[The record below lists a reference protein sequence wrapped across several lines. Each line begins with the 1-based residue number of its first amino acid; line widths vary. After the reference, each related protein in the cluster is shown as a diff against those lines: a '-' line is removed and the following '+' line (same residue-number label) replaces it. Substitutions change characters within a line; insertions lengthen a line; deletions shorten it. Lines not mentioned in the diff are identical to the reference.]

1 VPDVAVPGAPVP
13 DASVPDGRG
22 GPHAFVADLT
32 RPELTA
38 DDRHHLARVLRLR
51 AGDSLTVSDGVGAWR
66 TCRFGD
72 QLEPVGEIVRTPTPT
87 PTLTVGFALV
97 KGGRPELI
105 VQKLTELGVDRIIPF
120 VAARSVVRWD
130 DARSARQAERLER
143 VAREAAMQCRRCHL
157 PEVAAST
164 TFAEVA
170 REPGV
175 VLAERDGRAP
185 DRATRVVLV
194 GPEGG
199 WTDDERR
206 SVSDH
211 VGFGAQVLRSETA
224 ALAVAAVLGA
234 LRAGI
239 VAPEPTG

>member
-1 VPDVAVPGAPVP
+1 
-13 DASVPDGRG
+13 
-22 GPHAFVADLT
+22 
-32 RPELTA
+32 
-38 DDRHHLARVLRLR
+38 
-51 AGDSLTVSDGVGAWR
+51 
-66 TCRFGD
+66 
-72 QLEPVGEIVRTPTPT
+72 
-87 PTLTVGFALV
+87 
-97 KGGRPELI
+97 
-105 VQKLTELGVDRIIPF
+105 
-120 VAARSVVRWD
+120 
-130 DARSARQAERLER
+130 
-143 VAREAAMQCRRCHL
+143 MQCRRCHL

>member
-1 VPDVAVPGAPVP
+1 VPEAAVP
-13 DASVPDGRG
+13 SGRG

-32 RPELTA
+32 RPELTD

-51 AGDSLTVSDGVGAWR
+51 DGDALTVSDGVGSWR
-66 TCRFGD
+66 PCRFGAE
-72 QLEPVGEIVRTPTPT
+72 LEPTGDVIVTERPAAL
-87 PTLTVGFALV
+87 LTVGFALV

-105 VQKLTELGVDRIIPF
+105 VQKLTELGVDRIVPF

-143 VAREAAMQCRRCHL
+143 VAREAAMQSRRCFL
-157 PEVAAST
+157 PEVGAPT
-164 TFAEVA
+164 TFEAVA
-170 REPGV
+170 GEPGV
-175 VLAERDGRAP
+175 ALAERDGRPP
-185 DRATRVVLV
+185 DLATRVVLV

-199 WTDDERR
+199 WSEDERR

-239 VAPEPTG
+239 VAPRVAG

>member
-1 VPDVAVPGAPVP
+1 VPEASGP
-13 DASVPDGRG
+13 DAAVPDGRG
-22 GPHAFVADLT
+22 GPHAFVDDLT
-32 RPELTA
+32 RPHLA
-38 DDRHHLARVLRLR
+38 DDDRHHLARVLRLR
-51 AGDSLTVSDGVGAWR
+51 QGDALTVSDGVGSWR
-66 TCRFGD
+66 ACRFGAE
-72 QLEPVGEIVRTPTPT
+72 LEPVGEIVRTTAPAVA
-87 PTLTVGFALV
+87 LTVGFALV

-130 DARSARQAERLER
+130 DARSARQAERLDR
-143 VAREAAMQCRRCHL
+143 VAREAAMQCRRCFL
-157 PEVAAST
+157 PDVAACT
-164 TFAEVA
+164 TFDVMAG
-170 REPGV
+170 EPGV

-185 DRATRVVLV
+185 DLSTSVVLV

-199 WTDDERR
+199 WTEDERR

-239 VAPEPTG
+239 VAPGVAG

>member
-1 VPDVAVPGAPVP
+1 VPDDAVREPP
-13 DASVPDGRG
+13 VPDGRG
-22 GPHAFVADLT
+22 GPHAFVVDLSH
-32 RPELTA
+32 PELSA

-51 AGDSLTVSDGVGAWR
+51 DGDALTVSDGVGGWR
-66 TCRFGD
+66 ACRFGD
-72 QLEPVGEIVRTPTPT
+72 ELEPVDEIVRTSPPA
-87 PTLTVGFALV
+87 PALTVGFALV

-105 VQKLTELGVDRIIPF
+105 VQKLTELGIDRIVPF

-130 DARSARQAERLER
+130 QARSARQADRLER
-143 VAREAAMQCRRCHL
+143 VAREAAMQCRRVHL
-157 PEVAAST
+157 PEVATPT
-164 TFAEVA
+164 TFDAVA

-185 DRATRVVLV
+185 DRRTRVVLV

-199 WTDDERR
+199 WSEDERR

-234 LRAGI
+234 MRAGI
-239 VAPEPTG
+239 VAPGAAG